1 MGLVERRRW
10 CQESVNLKKKQ
21 KLPNLM
27 KVFIFKT

>member
-27 KVFIFKT
+27 NSVYI